1 MKKYFNM
8 EKLVNHL
15 VQHINEI
22 EGQEAVIRLLY
33 DYFKGLKPM
42 TDGVYAIAS
51 LGFSYEE
58 IVSCIEEE
66 AENLKN
72 AKVGEVE

>member
-1 MKKYFNM
+1 M

-15 VQHINEI
+15 VEHINQI
-22 EGQEAVIRLLY
+22 EGSKAIIRLLY
-33 DYFKGLKPM
+33 DYFKGLKP
-42 TDGVYAIAS
+42 TIDSVYAIAS

-66 AENLKN
+66 FEVLKN
-72 AKVGEVE
+72 ARVREVE